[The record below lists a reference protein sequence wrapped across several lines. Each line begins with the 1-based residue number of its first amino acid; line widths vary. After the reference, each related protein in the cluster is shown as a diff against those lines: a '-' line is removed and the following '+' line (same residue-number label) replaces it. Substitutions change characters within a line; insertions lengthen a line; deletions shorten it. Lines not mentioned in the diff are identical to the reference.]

1 MAIPI
6 LVEALFFFLAFSAL
20 PVSVIYWIKSRE
32 HWIIPY
38 ILIQVV
44 TLVYVCVDILF
55 TGAGRTLAPELPLSL
70 FLEMQTSLRI
80 LLLVLVPLFLINLL
94 DLAEKERRMIC
105 WGAIAGLSL
114 IGFLLFTPILPTAR
128 GAAWT
133 RDFTFRSPVYLWV
146 SAASVGL
153 AVYTVIIA
161 ERVRNRLWGQ
171 VGITNKLFIVAGPVY
186 VAYLVA
192 FTIYPLFKGTCLLF
206 LGISFTNLCYGI
218 WNLVFL
224 RFLLEYITAK
234 PLAATDSPVVDSFIG
249 SADFTDREGE
259 ILRMAISGL
268 SNKEIAFRLSISEGT
283 VKTHL
288 FNAFRK
294 VGIHTRVELM
304 NAVYARPER
313 GG

>member
-80 LLLVLVPLFLINLL
+80 LLLVLVPLFLNNLL

-161 ERVRNRLWGQ
+161 ARVRNASGAGRDHEQALHRGRAGLCSVSRRLQKISAVQG
-171 VGITNKLFIVAGPVY
+171 NLS
-186 VAYLVA
+186 
-192 FTIYPLFKGTCLLF
+192 PLSRDLL
-206 LGISFTNLCYGI
+206 
-218 WNLVFL
+218 
-224 RFLLEYITAK
+224 
-234 PLAATDSPVVDSFIG
+234 
-249 SADFTDREGE
+249 
-259 ILRMAISGL
+259 
-268 SNKEIAFRLSISEGT
+268 
-283 VKTHL
+283 H
-288 FNAFRK
+288 
-294 VGIHTRVELM
+294 
-304 NAVYARPER
+304 
-313 GG
+313 